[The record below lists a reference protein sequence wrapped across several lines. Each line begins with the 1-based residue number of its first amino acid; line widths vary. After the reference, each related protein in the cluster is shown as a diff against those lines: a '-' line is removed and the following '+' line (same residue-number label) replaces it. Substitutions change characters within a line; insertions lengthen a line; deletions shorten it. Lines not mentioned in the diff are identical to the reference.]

1 MEHLNLDD
9 IGLTDRVQY
18 NTTVANFNQIQRTV
32 NRNIDEIET
41 KLDSKSNLNEFKDE
55 IKRLDDKTDAL
66 NEDWKARLK
75 RVTLGTDEETIEDV
89 VTKILIE
96 KGVI

>member
-1 MEHLNLDD
+1 MEQLNLDE

-18 NTTVANFNQIQRTV
+18 NATVANFNQIQRTV
-32 NRNIDEIET
+32 NSNTDEIKDE
-41 KLDSKSNLNEFKDE
+41 LDSKANLNEFNDE

-66 NEDWKARLK
+66 DKDWKARLK
-75 RVTLGTDEETIEDV
+75 RVTLGTDEETIENV

>member
-18 NTTVANFNQIQRTV
+18 NATVANFNQIQRTV
-32 NRNIDEIET
+32 NNNTDEIKDE
-41 KLDSKSNLNEFKDE
+41 LDSKANLNKFNDE
-55 IKRLDDKTDAL
+55 VKRLDDKTDAL
-66 NEDWKARLK
+66 NEDWKSRLK
-75 RVTLGTDEETIEDV
+75 RVTLGTDEETIENV

>member
-9 IGLTDRVQY
+9 VGLTDRVQY
-18 NTTVANFNQIQRTV
+18 NATVANFNEIQRTF
-32 NRNIDEIET
+32 NSNTDEIKDE
-41 KLDSKSNLNEFKDE
+41 LDSKANLNEFNDE

-66 NEDWKARLK
+66 DKDWKDRLK
-75 RVTLGTDEETIEDV
+75 RVTLGADEETIENV

-96 KGVI
+96 KGII

>member
-18 NTTVANFNQIQRTV
+18 NAAVANFNQIQRIV
-32 NRNIDEIET
+32 NGNTDEIET
-41 KLDSKSNLNEFKDE
+41 KLDNKANLHDFNAE

-75 RVTLGTDEETIEDV
+75 RVTLGTDEEKIENV

>member
-1 MEHLNLDD
+1 MEHLNLDE

-18 NTTVANFNQIQRTV
+18 NAAVANFNQIQRIV
-32 NRNIDEIET
+32 NGNTDEIKDE
-41 KLDSKSNLNEFKDE
+41 LDSKANLNKFNDE

>member
-9 IGLTDRVQY
+9 IGLTDRTQY
-18 NTTVANFNQIQRTV
+18 NTTVANFNEIQRTF
-32 NRNIDEIET
+32 NNNMDEIKSE
-41 KLDSKSNLNEFKDE
+41 LDSKANLNEFKDE

-75 RVTLGTDEETIEDV
+75 RVTLGTDEETIENV

-96 KGVI
+96 KGII

>member
-9 IGLTDRVQY
+9 VGLTDRVQY
-18 NTTVANFNQIQRTV
+18 NAAVANFNQIQRIV
-32 NRNIDEIET
+32 NGNTDEINSE
-41 KLDSKSNLNEFKDE
+41 LNSKANLNKFNDE

-66 NEDWKARLK
+66 DKDWKARLK
-75 RVTLGTDEETIEDV
+75 RVTLGTDEETIENV

>member
-9 IGLTDRVQY
+9 IGLTDRTQY
-18 NTTVANFNQIQRTV
+18 NTTVANFNEIQRTF
-32 NRNIDEIET
+32 NGNTDEIET
-41 KLDSKSNLNEFKDE
+41 KLDNKANLHDFNNE

-75 RVTLGTDEETIEDV
+75 RVTIGTDEETIENV

>member
-18 NTTVANFNQIQRTV
+18 NAAVANFNQIQRIV
-32 NRNIDEIET
+32 NGNTDEIKDE
-41 KLDSKSNLNEFKDE
+41 LDSKANLNKFNDE

-66 NEDWKARLK
+66 DKDWKARLK
-75 RVTLGTDEETIEDV
+75 RVTLGTDEETIENV

>member
-9 IGLTDRVQY
+9 VGLTDRVQY
-18 NTTVANFNQIQRTV
+18 NAAVANFNQIQRIV
-32 NRNIDEIET
+32 NGNTDEIKDE
-41 KLDSKSNLNEFKDE
+41 LDSKTNLNKFNNE

-75 RVTLGTDEETIEDV
+75 RVTLGTDEETIENV

>member
-9 IGLTDRVQY
+9 VGLTDRVQY
-18 NTTVANFNQIQRTV
+18 NAAVANFNQIQRIV
-32 NRNIDEIET
+32 NGNTDEIKDE
-41 KLDSKSNLNEFKDE
+41 LDSKANLNNFNDE
-55 IKRLDDKTDAL
+55 IKRLDNKTDAL

-75 RVTLGTDEETIEDV
+75 RVTLGTDEETIENV

>member
-18 NTTVANFNQIQRTV
+18 NATVANFNEIQRIV
-32 NRNIDEIET
+32 NGNTDEIKNE
-41 KLDSKSNLNEFKDE
+41 LDSKANLNDFNNE

-75 RVTLGTDEETIEDV
+75 RVTLGTDEETIENV

>member
-18 NTTVANFNQIQRTV
+18 NAAVANFNQIQRTD
-32 NRNIDEIET
+32 NSNTDEIKSE
-41 KLDSKSNLNEFKDE
+41 LDSKANLHDIN
-55 IKRLDDKTDAL
+55 DKIDAL

-75 RVTLGTDEETIEDV
+75 RVTLGTDEETIENI

>member
-18 NTTVANFNQIQRTV
+18 NKAVSNFNQIQRTV
-32 NRNIDEIET
+32 NINTDEIET
-41 KLDSKSNLNEFKDE
+41 KLNSKANLNDFNDE

-66 NEDWKARLK
+66 DKDWKARLK
-75 RVTLGTDEETIEDV
+75 RVTLGTDEETIENI

>member
-18 NTTVANFNQIQRTV
+18 NKAVSNFNQIQRIV
-32 NRNIDEIET
+32 NNNTDEIKNE
-41 KLDSKSNLNEFKDE
+41 LGSKANLNKFNDE

>member
-9 IGLTDRVQY
+9 IGLTDRTQY
-18 NTTVANFNQIQRTV
+18 NATVANFNQIQRIANNNT
-32 NRNIDEIET
+32 DEIKNE
-41 KLDSKSNLNEFKDE
+41 LDSKANLNKFNDE
-55 IKRLDDKTDAL
+55 IKRLDDKTDTL
-66 NEDWKARLK
+66 DKDWKARLK
-75 RVTLGTDEETIEDV
+75 RVTLGTDEETIENV

>member
-1 MEHLNLDD
+1 MKHLNLDD

-18 NTTVANFNQIQRTV
+18 NATVANFNEIQRTF
-32 NRNIDEIET
+32 NGNTDEIET
-41 KLDSKSNLNEFKDE
+41 KLDNKANLNEFNDE
-55 IKRLDDKTDAL
+55 IQRLDNKTDAL
-66 NEDWKARLK
+66 NENWKARLK
-75 RVTLGTDEETIEDV
+75 RVTLGTDEETIENV

>member
-18 NTTVANFNQIQRTV
+18 NAAVANFNQIQRTV
-32 NRNIDEIET
+32 NSNTDEIKSE
-41 KLDSKSNLNEFKDE
+41 LDSKANLHDFNDE

-75 RVTLGTDEETIEDV
+75 RVTLGTDEETIENI

>member
-9 IGLTDRVQY
+9 IGLTDRTQY
-18 NTTVANFNQIQRTV
+18 NATVANFNQIQRIV
-32 NRNIDEIET
+32 NGNTDEIKDE
-41 KLDSKSNLNEFKDE
+41 LDSKANLNKFNDE

-66 NEDWKARLK
+66 NNDWKARLK
-75 RVTLGTDEETIEDV
+75 RVTLGTDEETIENV

>member
-9 IGLTDRVQY
+9 IGLTDRTQY
-18 NTTVANFNQIQRTV
+18 NTTVANFNQIQRIV
-32 NRNIDEIET
+32 NNNTDDIESE
-41 KLDSKSNLNEFKDE
+41 LSSKANLNDFNNE
-55 IKRLDDKTDAL
+55 IKRLDEKADAL
-66 NEDWKARLK
+66 DKDWKARLK

>member
-1 MEHLNLDD
+1 MEHLKLDD
-9 IGLTDRVQY
+9 IGLTDRTQY
-18 NTTVANFNQIQRTV
+18 NTTVANFNQIQRIV
-32 NRNIDEIET
+32 NNNTDEIET
-41 KLDSKSNLNEFKDE
+41 KLDSKANLNGFKDE

-66 NEDWKARLK
+66 DKDWKARLK
-75 RVTLGTDEETIEDV
+75 RVTLGTDEETIENV

>member
-18 NTTVANFNQIQRTV
+18 NKAVSNFNQIQRTF
-32 NRNIDEIET
+32 NNNTDEIKDE
-41 KLDSKSNLNEFKDE
+41 LSSKANLNEFNNE

>member
-9 IGLTDRVQY
+9 IGLTDRTQY
-18 NTTVANFNQIQRTV
+18 NATVANFNQIQRTV
-32 NRNIDEIET
+32 NSNTDEIET
-41 KLDSKSNLNEFKDE
+41 KLDSKTNLNDFKDE

-75 RVTLGTDEETIEDV
+75 RVTLGSDEEVIENV
-89 VTKILIE
+89 VTKILQE
-96 KGVI
+96 KGLI

>member
-9 IGLTDRVQY
+9 IGLTDRTQY
-18 NTTVANFNQIQRTV
+18 NATVFNFNQIQRAV
-32 NRNIDEIET
+32 NSNTDEIET
-41 KLDSKSNLNEFKDE
+41 KLNSKTNLNDFKDE
-55 IKRLDDKTDAL
+55 IKRLNDKTDAL

-75 RVTLGTDEETIEDV
+75 RVTLGSDEEVIENV

>member
-1 MEHLNLDD
+1 MEQLNLDE

-18 NTTVANFNQIQRTV
+18 NATVANFNQIQRTV
-32 NRNIDEIET
+32 NSNTDEIKSE
-41 KLDSKSNLNEFKDE
+41 LNSKANLNDFNDD

-75 RVTLGTDEETIEDV
+75 RVTLGTDEETIENV

>member
-9 IGLTDRVQY
+9 VGLTDRVQY
-18 NTTVANFNQIQRTV
+18 NAAVAKFNQIQRIV
-32 NRNIDEIET
+32 NGNTDEIKDE
-41 KLDSKSNLNEFKDE
+41 LDSKANLNKFNDE

-66 NEDWKARLK
+66 NNDWKARLK
-75 RVTLGTDEETIEDV
+75 RVTLGTDEETIENV

>member
-9 IGLTDRVQY
+9 IGLTDRTQY
-18 NTTVANFNQIQRTV
+18 NATVANFNQIQRIV
-32 NRNIDEIET
+32 NGNTDEIET
-41 KLDSKSNLNEFKDE
+41 KLDSKDNLNKFNDE

-66 NEDWKARLK
+66 NNDWKARLK
-75 RVTLGTDEETIEDV
+75 RVTLGTDEETIENV

>member
-18 NTTVANFNQIQRTV
+18 NATVANFNQIQRIV
-32 NRNIDEIET
+32 NGNTDEIKDE
-41 KLDSKSNLNEFKDE
+41 LDSKANLNKFNDE
-55 IKRLDDKTDAL
+55 IQRLDDKTNAL
-66 NEDWKARLK
+66 DKDWKARLK
-75 RVTLGTDEETIEDV
+75 RVTLGTDEETIENV

>member
-18 NTTVANFNQIQRTV
+18 NKAVSNFNQIQRTF
-32 NRNIDEIET
+32 NSNTDEIKDE
-41 KLDSKSNLNEFKDE
+41 LDSKANLNKFNDE

-66 NEDWKARLK
+66 DKDWKARLK
-75 RVTLGTDEETIEDV
+75 RVTLGTDEETIENV

-96 KGVI
+96 KGII